1 MNRKEDAPMSESEP
15 PDDGSRPAEHV
26 DNYQHH
32 SGNDHSQWPSQ
43 DPQAL
48 RIMQTDAAI
57 E

>member
-1 MNRKEDAPMSESEP
+1 MSESEP